1 MKKMLI
7 YILVFIILCFLA
19 DTGIN
24 ASMAKQIDNQSPYC
38 LSFASIGANLLESRL
53 DCWAKIKPA
62 ESFQEMDQELIK
74 ILDILDIPV
83 DQAAFNHQSD
93 EGKLTLRYQAA
104 KAQSNYIITLQTEK
118 QATYFVLTAISRHDD
133 LTLRADEK
141 KLKNKYKCKSYF
153 QYKGIIESCPDNNG
167 RKSISQVICKCFKA
181 QDSVCY
187 EKGDLI
193 SMATFSP
200 VLKNKYDQVVLAGK
214 VYNLQIAISND
225 SNKNQSYVYLGIPLL
240 LNDY

>member
-7 YILVFIILCFLA
+7 YIIVFILLCYLA
-19 DTGIN
+19 EAGIN
-24 ASMAKQIDNQSPYC
+24 DSMAKQIDNQSPYC

-53 DCWAKIKPA
+53 DCWAKINSA
-62 ESFQEMDQELIK
+62 DTFEEMDQELIK

-83 DQAAFNHQSD
+83 DHQAFNHLSD

-104 KAQSNYIITLQTEK
+104 KAQSNYMITLQTEK
-118 QATYFVLTAISRHDD
+118 QATYFVLTAVSPNDD

-141 KLKNKYKCKSYF
+141 KLKNKYKCRSYF
-153 QYKGIIESCPDNNG
+153 QYKGIIEACPDKNG
-167 RKSISQVICKCFKA
+167 RKSILQVICKCLKA
-181 QDSVCY
+181 QESVCY
-187 EKGDLI
+187 EEGDLI
-193 SMATFSP
+193 SMAAFSP
-200 VLKNKYDQVVLAGK
+200 VLKGKYDQVLLAGK
-214 VYNLQIAISND
+214 AYNIQIAISND